1 MQSKLLMTGFVL
13 SNLFSGGQ
21 SKVTFNYK
29 NQCIDSVWLGA
40 IPSIG
45 DADPEYTAG
54 TSKIF
59 QTFD

>member
-1 MQSKLLMTGFVL
+1 MTGFVL